1 MINFGT
7 GTLICV
13 PTNDALGAAIANPTP
28 VKLGVLQDVS
38 LDLGVDLKSLY
49 GAGRYP
55 VAVGAGKSKTDIK
68 AKYADINAAVLG
80 SLFYGKTASAA
91 IKGANLDVAVSVP
104 TTPFQVT
111 AAPPSSGTFVADL
124 GVYDAVTGVQL
135 TRVAS
140 APATGQYS
148 VNTGT
153 GVYTFAAADTGRAL
167 LYSYEYTAAAGG
179 STFTLTND
187 LMGYTPSF
195 SLILQQA
202 FDGKKLV
209 VKFNRVT
216 SGKLGLPFKNE
227 DFGIYDFEA
236 MAYCDAAGN
245 LGYVSLF

>member
-13 PTNDALGAAIANPTP
+13 PTNDALGVAIANPTP
-28 VKLGVLQDVS
+28 VRLGTLQDVNV
-38 LDLGVDLKSLY
+38 DLGADIKALY
-49 GAGRYP
+49 GSGRYP

-91 IKGANLDVAVSVP
+91 IKGANLDVTVAIP

-111 AAPPSSGTFVADL
+111 ASPPSSGTFVADL
-124 GVYDAVTGVQL
+124 GVYDATTGVQL

-140 APATGQYS
+140 GPAAGQYS
-148 VNTGT
+148 VNAGT
-153 GVYTFAAADTGRAL
+153 GVYTFAAADTGKSVV
-167 LYSYEYTAAAGG
+167 YSYEYTAATGG
-179 STFTLTND
+179 STFALTND

-209 VKFNRVT
+209 LKFNRVT

-227 DFGIYDFEA
+227 DFTIYDFEA
-236 MAYCDAAGN
+236 MGYCDAAGN

>member
-1 MINFGT
+1 MIIFGT

-13 PTNDALGAAIANPTP
+13 PTNDALGVAIANPTP
-28 VKLGVLQDVS
+28 VRLGTLQDVS
-38 LDLGVDLKSLY
+38 VDLGVDIKTLY

-55 VAVGAGKSKTDIK
+55 VAVGAGKAKTDIK

-91 IKGANLDVAVSVP
+91 IKGANLDVAASIP
-104 TTPFQVT
+104 TTPFQIT
-111 AAPPSSGTFVADL
+111 ASPPSSGTYVADL
-124 GVYDAVTGVQL
+124 GVYDATTGAQL

-153 GVYTFAAADTGRAL
+153 GVYTFAAADTGKAIV
-167 LYSYEYTAAAGG
+167 YSYEYTAASGG
-179 STFTLTND
+179 NTFNLTND

-195 SLILQQA
+195 SLILQEP

-209 VKFNRVT
+209 LKFNKCT
-216 SGKLGLPFKNE
+216 SGKLTLPFKNE
-227 DFGIYDFEA
+227 DFALYDFEA
-236 MAYCDAAGN
+236 TGYCDAAGN

>member
-13 PTNDALGAAIANPTP
+13 PTNDALGAPIANPTP
-28 VKLGVLQDVS
+28 VRLGTLQDVTV
-38 LDLGVDLKSLY
+38 DLGADIKSLY
-49 GAGRYP
+49 GAGRFP
-55 VAVGAGKSKTDIK
+55 VAVGAGKSKTDLK
-68 AKYADINAAVLG
+68 AKYADINASVLG

-91 IKGANLDVAVSVP
+91 IKGANIDVAATVP
-104 TTPFQVT
+104 ATPFQIT

-124 GVYDAVTGVQL
+124 GVYNAVTGVQL

-140 APATGQYS
+140 GPTTGQYS
-148 VNTGT
+148 VNAST
-153 GVYTFAAADTGRAL
+153 GVYTFASADTGLAVV
-167 LYSYEYTAAAGG
+167 YSYEYTAATGG
-179 STFTLTND
+179 STFALTND

-195 SLILQQA
+195 SVILQQA

-209 VKFNRVT
+209 LKFNRCT
-216 SGKLGLPFKNE
+216 SGKLSLPFKNE

-236 MAYCDAAGN
+236 MGYCDAAGN